1 MKKITLNNFSD
12 EQLDYM
18 EELLLVMEKEEI
30 LSMIKDL
37 KGKREEEK
45 KQHINSIIKVE
56 DMGLD
61 WTTVLKLKHQNINT
75 LYDVMQLGIENIPG
89 LYQSEIERLD
99 WAILFFD
106 MTELEKQR
114 EKNPNMSQLDAAK
127 SIVKQGE
134 KAQKVMV
141 KKYGHEV

>member
-1 MKKITLNNFSD
+1 MNKITLNDFSN
-12 EQLDYM
+12 EQLDYI
-18 EELLLVMEKEEI
+18 EELLLVMEKEQMT
-30 LSMIKDL
+30 SMIQDL
-37 KGKREEEK
+37 KNKREQEK

-61 WTTVLKLKHQNINT
+61 PYTIIKLKKQNINT

-99 WAILFFD
+99 WAVLFFD
-106 MTELEKQR
+106 MTELQKQHQ
-114 EKNPNMSQLDAAK
+114 KNPNMTQLDVAK